1 MTLKVLQGERP
12 NLRVAVT
19 EKGTAQHADYESI
32 EIGETIK
39 FKVKDLDRYR
49 NRNWDARVYDF
60 LVLAAACEFCDR
72 TLRRSQWGWARR
84 FELKVPVHDLAVW
97 ESPEAHSS
105 LLSALKFLTG
115 DEWDVS
121 FYKRHEDADEINPQS
136 RLELLD
142 GSKTIIPFSNGMDS
156 RAVGAMLDNDQHE
169 LIRLRV
175 GANAADRP
183 KVGQRKVPFMTVP
196 YEVKPSAL
204 RFNESSA
211 RTRGFKF
218 ALLSG
223 IAAYLVGTN
232 DVAMPESGQGALGP
246 SLVQTSHGYEDYR
259 SHPLFL
265 GRMQR
270 LISAVFNHT
279 VTYRLPRLWNTK
291 GETLR
296 DFAAMPQHKD
306 EWSKTWSCWQ
316 QNRQV
321 SVDHK
326 RRHCGVCA
334 ACMLRRLS
342 VHAAGLEESSDTY
355 VWENLGASTF
365 EAGAAT
371 GFNKKTKAMKQYAI
385 AGALHLDHLAEL
397 YSSPLHQQRL
407 DRYSWFLS
415 EELGMTH
422 QDARERLNDLL
433 QQHDIEWNAFLKDLD
448 PNSFVSNWLA
458 A

>member
-1 MTLKVLQGERP
+1 M
-12 NLRVAVT
+12 
-19 EKGTAQHADYESI
+19 
-32 EIGETIK
+32 
-39 FKVKDLDRYR
+39 
-49 NRNWDARVYDF
+49 
-60 LVLAAACEFCDR
+60 
-72 TLRRSQWGWARR
+72 GWVRR
-84 FELKVPVHDLAVW
+84 FELRLPVHDLAVW
-97 ESPEAHSS
+97 ESPEVRSS
-105 LLSALKFLTG
+105 LLSVLIFLTG
-115 DEWDVS
+115 DEWHIS
-121 FYKRHEDADEINPQS
+121 FYKRYEAADEISPQS
-136 RLELLD
+136 RLKLLD

-175 GANAADRP
+175 GSNTTDRP
-183 KVGQRKVPFMTVP
+183 KIGKRKVPFMTVP
-196 YEVKPSAL
+196 YKVKPSAL

-223 IAAYLVGTN
+223 IAAYLVGTS

-270 LISAVFNHT
+270 LIAAVFNHS
-279 VTYRLPRLWNTK
+279 VVYRLPRLWSTK
-291 GETLR
+291 GQTLR
-296 DFAAMPQHKD
+296 DFAAMPTHKD

-342 VHAAGLEESSDTY
+342 VHAAGFKKVQILMCG
-355 VWENLGASTF
+355 ENLGANSFDT
-365 EAGAAT
+365 GAAN
-371 GFNKKTKAMKQYAI
+371 GFDKKTNAMRQYAV
-385 AGALHLDHLAEL
+385 AGALHLDHLADL
-397 YSSPLHQQRL
+397 CSSSLHQNV
-407 DRYSWFLS
+407 SVGT
-415 EELGMTH
+415 LGSC
-422 QDARERLNDLL
+422 RKN
-433 QQHDIEWNAFLKDLD
+433 
-448 PNSFVSNWLA
+448 
-458 A
+458 